1 MSVLETIPSMDVS
14 LKTQFIPKAVSR
26 VLEVAPAE
34 SSLALSHFSKKLEF
48 ETDCS
53 DVFAAFA
60 SGVVDFVLVD
70 VRSPKLYDKSHVP
83 GAINIP
89 TLAVSQDRLKEYRPG
104 TVFVV
109 YCAGP
114 HCNGANKAAIRIAT
128 LGRPVKEMIGGITGW
143 LDEGFSL
150 VEA

>member
-1 MSVLETIPSMDVS
+1 MSVLKNMVPTDGFPKM
-14 LKTQFIPKAVSR
+14 QFIAKTASR
-26 VLEVAPAE
+26 VLGVAPAAP
-34 SSLALSHFSKKLEF
+34 SVALDHFSKKLEF

-53 DVFAAFA
+53 DVYAAQA

-70 VRSPKLYDKSHVP
+70 VRSSKLFGKSHVP
-83 GAINIP
+83 DAINIP
-89 TLAVSQDRLKEYRPG
+89 TLNLTEERLKEYPPA

-114 HCNGANKAAIRIAT
+114 HCNGANKAAIRIAA
-128 LGRPVKEMIGGITGW
+128 LGRPVKEMIGGVTGW

-150 VEA
+150 VES